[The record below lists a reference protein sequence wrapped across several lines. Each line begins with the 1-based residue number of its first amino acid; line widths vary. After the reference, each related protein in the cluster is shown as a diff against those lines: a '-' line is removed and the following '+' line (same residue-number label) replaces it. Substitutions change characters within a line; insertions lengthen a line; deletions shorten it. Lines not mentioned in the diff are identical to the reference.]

1 MTLSL
6 PPSRAD
12 GRNAHMITHTHART
26 HKACIYF
33 SHKQKRTASDL
44 HAAYVCKQS
53 CRGVKVIYSNFVL
66 LSRREEKKMRD
77 KKTESKRKRRKKTKR
92 MKDIAGRCYGSY

>member
-1 MTLSL
+1 M
-6 PPSRAD
+6 
-12 GRNAHMITHTHART
+12 
-26 HKACIYF
+26 
-33 SHKQKRTASDL
+33 
-44 HAAYVCKQS
+44 
-53 CRGVKVIYSNFVL
+53 IYSNFVS